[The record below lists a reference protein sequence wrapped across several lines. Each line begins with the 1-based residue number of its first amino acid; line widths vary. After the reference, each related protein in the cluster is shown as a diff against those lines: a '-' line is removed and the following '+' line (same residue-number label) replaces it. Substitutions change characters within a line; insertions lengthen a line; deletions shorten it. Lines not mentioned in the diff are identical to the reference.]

1 MVEFCQRKWFTGI
14 IDKCSD
20 TIFLCLAC
28 FFIMM
33 AMATRATFWMIM
45 MMVLMFMLMLVM
57 VVMFVFMLVMVFMA
71 VMGLVMGCL
80 VDVVMNGVLD
90 GAQSHIVAVLLLAV
104 DRHLHVGAGDA
115 AGDGLPGRHRDAGEQ
130 AVHGVP
136 KDVLLGLGQQLV
148 QGGHQH
154 VAGGAHIA
162 FQIQCFHSS
171 PSIWLMRLARKPAPK
186 PLSMFTT
193 LTPLA
198 QEFSMDKRA
207 LMPPKEA
214 P

>member
-1 MVEFCQRKWFTGI
+1 MVVVT
-14 IDKCSD
+14 
-20 TIFLCLAC
+20 
-28 FFIMM
+28 
-33 AMATRATFWMIM
+33 
-45 MMVLMFMLMLVM
+45 VVVVM
-57 VVMFVFMLVMVFMA
+57 VVFMPMVVFVFMLVMVFMA

-90 GAQSHIVAVLLLAV
+90 GAQSHIVAVLLLTV
-104 DRHLHVGAGDA
+104 DQHLHALAGNA
-115 AGDGLPGRHRDAGEQ
+115 AGDGVSGRYGDAGEQ
-130 AVHGVP
+130 AVHGVQ
-136 KDVLLGLGQQLV
+136 KGVLLGLGQQLV

-171 PSIWLMRLARKPAPK
+171 PSIWLIRLARKPAPK
-186 PLSMFTT
+186 PWSMFTT

-198 QEFSMDKRA
+198 QEFSMDSRA